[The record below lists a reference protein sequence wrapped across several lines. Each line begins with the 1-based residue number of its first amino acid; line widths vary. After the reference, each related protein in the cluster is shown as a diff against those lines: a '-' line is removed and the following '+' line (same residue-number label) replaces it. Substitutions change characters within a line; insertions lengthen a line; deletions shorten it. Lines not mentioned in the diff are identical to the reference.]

1 MKESNN
7 KATIAGEVMSP
18 YVYNHEVM
26 GEKFYTTVVKS
37 ERLSGTM
44 DLIPVM
50 ISERLISPT
59 MDDTGA
65 FVKITGEFRS
75 YNDKENGKLKLSVF
89 AYDISFL
96 EDVRNVNDIN
106 DIELVGYICK
116 EPLYRT
122 TPLGREIS
130 DVVLAV
136 NRPYGKSDYIPC
148 IVWGRNARFAENLS
162 VGTKLKL
169 RGRIQSREYYKKI
182 SDNEFET
189 RTAFEMSVS
198 RLEVLEDAGE
208 NNNAD

>member
-1 MKESNN
+1 MKEMNN
-7 KATIAGEVMSP
+7 KVIIVGEIMAKYAYS
-18 YVYNHEVM
+18 HEAM
-26 GEKFYTTVVKS
+26 GEKFYTTVIKTK
-37 ERLSGTM
+37 RLSGTS

-50 ISERLISPT
+50 ISERLISSA

-65 FVKITGEFRS
+65 FVNINGEFRS
-75 YNDKENGKLKLSVF
+75 YNDKTNRKLILSVF
-89 AYDISFL
+89 ANDISFL
-96 EDVRNVNDIN
+96 EDVKNVN
-106 DIELVGYICK
+106 DIELVGFTCK
-116 EPLYRT
+116 EPIYRT

-169 RGRIQSREYYKKI
+169 RGRIQSREYNKKI

-198 RLEVLEDAGE
+198 RLEVLEDAESGS
-208 NNNAD
+208 

>member
-1 MKESNN
+1 MKELNN
-7 KATIAGEVMSP
+7 KVTIAGEVMSP
-18 YVYNHEVM
+18 YVYSHEVM

-65 FVKITGEFRS
+65 FAEISGEFRS
-75 YNDKENGKLKLSVF
+75 YDDKENGKSKLSVF
-89 AYDISFL
+89 AQNISFL
-96 EDVRNVNDIN
+96 EDSKNVNDIE
-106 DIELVGYICK
+106 IVGYVCK
-116 EPLYRT
+116 RPTYRS
-122 TPLGREIS
+122 TPLRREIT
-130 DVVLAV
+130 DIRLAV
-136 NRPYGKSDYIPC
+136 NRSYRKSDYIPC

-182 SDNEFET
+182 SDNELET

-198 RLEVLEDAGE
+198 RLEVLEDAE
-208 NNNAD
+208 SES

>member
-1 MKESNN
+1 MKELNN
-7 KATIAGEVMSP
+7 KVTIAGEVMSP
-18 YVYNHEVM
+18 YVYSHEVM

-37 ERLSGTM
+37 ERLSGTS

-59 MDDTGA
+59 MNNTGV
-65 FVKITGEFRS
+65 FVEITGEFRS
-75 YNDKENGKLKLSVF
+75 YNDKENRKLKLSVF

-96 EDVRNVNDIN
+96 EDVRNVNDV
-106 DIELVGYICK
+106 ELIGYICK
-116 EPLYRT
+116 ESTYRT

-130 DVVLAV
+130 DVMLAV
-136 NRPYGKSDYIPC
+136 NRSYGKSDYIPC
-148 IVWGRNARFAENLS
+148 VMWGRNARFVENLA
-162 VGTKLKL
+162 VGTKLKVN
-169 RGRIQSREYYKKI
+169 GRIQSREYNKKI

>member
-1 MKESNN
+1 MRETNN
-7 KATIAGEVMSP
+7 NVTIAGKVMSP

-50 ISERLISPT
+50 ISERLISSA

-65 FVKITGEFRS
+65 FVNINGEFRS
-75 YNDKENGKLKLSVF
+75 YNDKENRKLVLSVF
-89 AYDISFL
+89 TYDISFL
-96 EDVRNVNDIN
+96 EDVRNVNDI
-106 DIELVGYICK
+106 ELIGYICK
-116 EPLYRT
+116 ESTYRT
-122 TPLGREIS
+122 TPLGREIT
-130 DVVLAV
+130 DVLLAV
-136 NRPYGKSDYIPC
+136 NRSYGKSDYIPC
-148 IVWGRNARFAENLS
+148 VMWGRNARFVENLA
-162 VGTKLKL
+162 VGTKLKIN
-169 RGRIQSREYYKKI
+169 GRIQSREYNKKI

>member
-18 YVYNHEVM
+18 YVYSHEVM
-26 GEKFYTTVVKS
+26 GEKFYTTVIKTK
-37 ERLSGTM
+37 RLSETA

-59 MDDTGA
+59 MDDTWA
-65 FVKITGEFRS
+65 FVEISGEFRS
-75 YNDKENGKLKLSVF
+75 YDDKENGKSKLSVF
-89 AYDISFL
+89 AQNISFL
-96 EDVRNVNDIN
+96 EDSKNVNDIE
-106 DIELVGYICK
+106 IVGYICK
-116 EPLYRT
+116 RPTYRS
-122 TPLGREIS
+122 TPLRREIT
-130 DVVLAV
+130 DIRLAV
-136 NRPYGKSDYIPC
+136 NRSYRKSDYIPC
-148 IVWGRNARFAENLS
+148 IVWGRNARFAETLS

-198 RLEVLEDAGE
+198 RLEVLEDAE
-208 NNNAD
+208 SES

>member
-1 MKESNN
+1 
-7 KATIAGEVMSP
+7 
-18 YVYNHEVM
+18 M

-65 FVKITGEFRS
+65 FAEISGEFRS
-75 YNDKENGKLKLSVF
+75 YDDKTNRKLILSVF
-89 AYDISFL
+89 ANDISFL
-96 EDVRNVNDIN
+96 EDVKNVN
-106 DIELVGYICK
+106 DIELVGFICK
-116 EPLYRT
+116 EPIYRT

-182 SDNEFET
+182 DNEFET

-198 RLEVLEDAGE
+198 RLEVLEDAE
-208 NNNAD
+208 SES

>member
-1 MKESNN
+1 MKETNN
-7 KATIAGEVMSP
+7 KVTIAGEVMSP

-59 MDDTGA
+59 MNDAGA
-65 FVKITGEFRS
+65 FVEITGEFRS
-75 YNDKENGKLKLSVF
+75 YNDKGNGKLKLSVF

-96 EDVRNVNDIN
+96 EDVRNVNDI
-106 DIELVGYICK
+106 ELVGYICK
-116 EPLYRT
+116 EPVYRT

-130 DVVLAV
+130 DVLLAV
-136 NRPYGKSDYIPC
+136 NRDYGKSDYIPC
-148 IVWGRNARFAENLS
+148 IVWGRNARFAENLA
-162 VGTKLKL
+162 VGTKMKF
-169 RGRIQSREYYKKI
+169 RGKIQSREYNKKI